1 MDAAD
6 EIDVIDVL
14 LAQHREIDDALDAV
28 AEAGPPDR
36 AMCMHSAGMLIHT
49 HESIEADVIRPL
61 TRRIVDDGEAVAHA
75 RFVEEDQIF
84 ELLERLGAMD
94 PADPRFGDAFAVF
107 RDVLGCHM
115 HREEAEEFAPL
126 RSYADRS
133 ELVNRGRAAR
143 RLVRPLPRPR
153 PLAIPD
159 SRPAR
164 HTVGTG
170 TAPETPELRLSD
182 PTAIEDSA
190 MA

>member
-28 AEAGPPDR
+28 AEAGARDR
-36 AMCMHSAGMLIHT
+36 AAYMRSAGLLIHA

-61 TRRIVDDGEAVAHA
+61 TRRVLDDGEAVAHA

-84 ELLERLGAMD
+84 ELLERLGAMGST
-94 PADPRFGDAFAVF
+94 DPRFGDAFVVF
-107 RDVLGCHM
+107 RDILGSHM

-133 ELVNRGRAAR
+133 ELINRGTAAR

-153 PLAIPD
+153 PVATPVLP
-159 SRPAR
+159 SRR
-164 HTVGTG
+164 HTVRTG
-170 TAPETPELRLSD
+170 TAPEPAEPRLSD
-182 PTAIEDSA
+182 PPVTGDSA